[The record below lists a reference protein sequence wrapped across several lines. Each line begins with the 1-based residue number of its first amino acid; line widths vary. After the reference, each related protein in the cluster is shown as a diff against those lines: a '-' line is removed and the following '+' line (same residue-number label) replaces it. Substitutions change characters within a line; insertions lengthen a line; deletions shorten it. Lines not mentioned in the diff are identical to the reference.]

1 VKGDGKMSGIQEVV
15 GYVEERKRID
25 AIYWG
30 GSFLWAG
37 LVFGAESLG
46 LLPQIGNADAWSW
59 IFFGAGL
66 YALLGNIYRLFSAS
80 FSRAKGYEYVWAGAL
95 MLLGLGGFTNIEISF
110 ALVLVLIGVAVLGST
125 IILRE

>member
-1 VKGDGKMSGIQEVV
+1 
-15 GYVEERKRID
+15 
-25 AIYWG
+25 
-30 GSFLWAG
+30 
-37 LVFGAESLG
+37 
-46 LLPQIGNADAWSW
+46 LPQIGNADTWSW